1 MAAPQPNERN
11 VDHREVQQRA
21 AEDEKPVGPESS
33 LMKPVNIAMGVLVL
47 LVLAWA
53 VFGSGWIL

>member
-11 VDHREVQQRA
+11 VDHREVQERA
-21 AEDEKPVGPESS
+21 SRDEKPVGPDSS

-53 VFGSGWIL
+53 IFGSGWIL